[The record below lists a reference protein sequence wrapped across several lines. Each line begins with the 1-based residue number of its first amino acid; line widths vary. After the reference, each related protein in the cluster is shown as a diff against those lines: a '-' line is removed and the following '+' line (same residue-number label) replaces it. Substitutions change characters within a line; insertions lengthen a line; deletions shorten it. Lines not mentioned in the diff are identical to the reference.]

1 LLKQNKVMATQTFTT
16 TYEPTE
22 FKTLLADCISES
34 VRTEIDKL
42 ILNQKAEKTIY
53 TRQET
58 AELLNISL
66 PTLNEYTKQGF
77 IIAYRLGYKVRYK
90 VEDIQSALT
99 RIKTK

>member
-1 LLKQNKVMATQTFTT
+1 MATQTFTT

-34 VRTEIDKL
+34 VRSEILKV
-42 ILNQKAEKTIY
+42 ISNQKPDKTIY

-58 AELLNISL
+58 AELLDISL

-77 IIAYRLGYKVRYK
+77 IVAYRLGYKVRYRL
-90 VEDIQSALT
+90 EDIQNSLT